1 MEEGKRGRGSNSSS
15 SPRQGSPG
23 LRKPNSQ
30 TATESKRTKSL
41 WGEAW
46 ASGLSPAGGGGVG
59 STSCS
64 QRQVPSELSAPG
76 QNCVKVAG
84 LSGKLLQPLANTL

>member
-1 MEEGKRGRGSNSSS
+1 MGRGLGVWPESS
-15 SPRQGSPG
+15 GG
-23 LRKPNSQ
+23 
-30 TATESKRTKSL
+30 
-41 WGEAW
+41 
-46 ASGLSPAGGGGVG
+46 AGG

-84 LSGKLLQPLANTL
+84 LSGKLLRPLDNLLYEEKEKK